1 MSILSRLFRRTPRYE
16 VSGYRTIY
24 TALVSALS
32 REGVSVGSTASY
44 PRVEIHSIREQE
56 RLDKEAALRQI
67 NLTVESISSNSLS
80 EAVAMNEDNLRL
92 LTETELELD
101 GWGCLGIIPVQL
113 QDMTETTDSKK
124 ILYRM
129 LQEFSIVLE
138 KQKTDVSD
146 EPEET

>member
-1 MSILSRLFRRTPRYE
+1 MSILSRLFKRTPRYE

-56 RLDKEAALRQI
+56 RLDKEGALRQI
-67 NLTVESISSNSLS
+67 NLTVESISSSSLS

-92 LTETELELD
+92 LTETEFELD